1 MKVQEAL
8 FKGINL
14 LKEKHIDEAGLKAR
28 ILLSSILNLRREEL
42 IIKMENELKSKDEE
56 NFFYGIDKISK
67 GYPVEYITHSKEFMK
82 LNFFI
87 DEGVLVPRND
97 TEILVEEII
106 NICKEEKKREILE
119 LCTGSGIIAISLA
132 QYLENVKIIGTDI
145 SDKAL
150 EIARKNLNNLKQ
162 TDKVKLIK
170 SNMFDKI
177 DKKFD
182 IIVSNPPYIK
192 TEVIKE
198 YILQYEPQIALD
210 GGNDGLKFY
219 KIIIEEGYK
228 YLRNN
233 GIIAL
238 EIGYDQ
244 KKEVISIAKQ
254 TKKYDNI
261 RCIKD
266 LGGNDRVII
275 MEYKEV

>member
-8 FKGINL
+8 FKGINI

-42 IIKMENELKSKDEE
+42 IIKTENELKSKDEE

-132 QYLENVKIIGTDI
+132 KYLENVKIIGTDI

-182 IIVSNPPYIK
+182 IIISNPPYIK
-192 TEVIKE
+192 TEVIKHRK
-198 YILQYEPQIALD
+198 PLD
-210 GGNDGLKFY
+210 SF
-219 KIIIEEGYK
+219 
-228 YLRNN
+228 
-233 GIIAL
+233 
-238 EIGYDQ
+238 
-244 KKEVISIAKQ
+244 
-254 TKKYDNI
+254 
-261 RCIKD
+261 
-266 LGGNDRVII
+266 
-275 MEYKEV
+275 